1 MQSNQCVVCFP
12 TPCCLNREIEIVS
25 PEIGY
30 QMYYSA
36 SGHRSVGCFLVFC
49 LFIVTHIPCLI
60 YFLSVSIPLRTGF
73 STTPPIHLCV
83 HFKCTGCLAE
93 MLCTCLW
100 ERCAFRDIQW
110 QTTLNQPWFLYRN
123 AWSQE
128 DYKSPGCLQLPMEI
142 STLFLEPSITCLPLN
157 TA

>member
-25 PEIGY
+25 PGDRITCIIQPRPQICGLL
-30 QMYYSA
+30 
-36 SGHRSVGCFLVFC
+36 LVFC
-49 LFIVTHIPCLI
+49 LFYCHHIPCLI
-60 YFLSVSIPLRTGF
+60 YFSFCLY
-73 STTPPIHLCV
+73 TPKNWATHDSSLCPFQMYSGV
-83 HFKCTGCLAE
+83 WQRCFATVF
-93 MLCTCLW
+93 
-100 ERCAFRDIQW
+100 ERGAFRDIQW

-128 DYKSPGCLQLPMEI
+128 DYKKPRPAATMEI
-142 STLFLEPSITCLPLN
+142 STLSRALITCLPL